1 MTARLINKFEKMPKE
16 ELRLNVWYYA
26 LLSGGIE
33 ETYEKPFRI
42 DVLQDDIRTH
52 DLANTNET

>member
-1 MTARLINKFEKMPKE
+1 MPKE